1 MRKIQALVR
10 GHLCRVR
17 NSQAVDKIKRDGM
30 KGTKKYKAALKIQA
44 LFRGFTFRIKR
55 KRALAKLGAKPS
67 QGVEDEDLD
76 DMDMFGEDD
85 FDAEAFLNVKQENL
99 EKVDIFS
106 GANASLMEKY
116 IQVLSYEQQQQQKQG
131 ATGLPPP
138 VGGFNHRG
146 RKMVPPQ
153 Q

>member
-1 MRKIQALVR
+1 
-10 GHLCRVR
+10 
-17 NSQAVDKIKRDGM
+17 M

-44 LFRGFTFRIKR
+44 LFKGFTFRIKR

-67 QGVEDEDLD
+67 QGVEDDDLGE
-76 DMDMFGEDD
+76 MDMFGEDD

-116 IQVLSYEQQQQQKQG
+116 IQVLSYEQQQKQG
-131 ATGLPPP
+131 AGLPPP

-146 RKMVPPQ
+146 RKMVPP
-153 Q
+153 

>member
-17 NSQAVDKIKRDGM
+17 NSQAVGQIKRDGM

-67 QGVEDEDLD
+67 QGVEDEDLG

-85 FDAEAFLNVKQENL
+85 FDAEAFLNVK
-99 EKVDIFS
+99 
-106 GANASLMEKY
+106 
-116 IQVLSYEQQQQQKQG
+116 
-131 ATGLPPP
+131 
-138 VGGFNHRG
+138 
-146 RKMVPPQ
+146 
-153 Q
+153 